1 MFATITFHDHCV
13 AKRLIQ
19 WEAANGDELK
29 LVESIET
36 NTKHYVE
43 ILSRAVDA
51 SMPQPDADVTYVR
64 STSSSQYA
72 QI

>member
-1 MFATITFHDHCV
+1 MFATIISHDHCI
-13 AKRLIQ
+13 AKHFIQ
-19 WEAANGDELK
+19 WEAANGDDLK

-43 ILSRAVDA
+43 ILSRAVDEA
-51 SMPQPDADVTYVR
+51 MPQPDADVSYVR
-64 STSSSQYA
+64 SARSQYA